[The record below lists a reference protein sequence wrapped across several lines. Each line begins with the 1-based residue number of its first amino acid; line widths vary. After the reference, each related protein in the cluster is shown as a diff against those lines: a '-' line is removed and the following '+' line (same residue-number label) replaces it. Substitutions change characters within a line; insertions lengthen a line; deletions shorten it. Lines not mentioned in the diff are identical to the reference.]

1 MFKWDERVRNYMVS
15 EVLLENKR
23 KKYASQIEG
32 SYTLY
37 TIKTKVIYSRKHIHI
52 SGMAK
57 KLKICPECGSKNV
70 VSDSKH
76 AELYCA
82 DCGMVIAEN
91 LVDLGPEWRAYDS
104 EQASKRVRTGP
115 GMSYRIHDKG
125 LSTPTPKLP
134 AGIQRLKWVNMDS
147 SEKTLAFALIEI
159 DRMAC
164 ALKLPNDIKEMTSM
178 LYRKAAKR
186 NLIKGRSIEELVSAM
201 LYIVCRQNGIPR
213 TLKEIA
219 EVSRSPLKKIRR
231 AYIFL
236 LRKFGFKIAPAD
248 PSHYIPRFC
257 SALGLSEAIRERAIE
272 ILKRG
277 EGTGTAKGWAPIGTA
292 AAAIYI
298 AAVLSGEYRTEKEI
312 AKVVGTTEITI
323 RNRYKELE
331 KGLDLDVD
339 SLSPRPHPRS
349 RRKKASAD
357 TI

>member
-1 MFKWDERVRNYMVS
+1 MDNNRI
-15 EVLLENKR
+15 R
-23 KKYASQIEG
+23 K
-32 SYTLY
+32 
-37 TIKTKVIYSRKHIHI
+37 
-52 SGMAK
+52 
-57 KLKICPECGSKNV
+57 CPECGSKNV

-125 LSTPTPKLP
+125 LSTPMPKLP
-134 AGIQRLKWVNMDS
+134 AGIKRLRWVNMDS

-164 ALKLPNDIKEMTSM
+164 ALKLPNDIKEAASV
-178 LYRKAAKR
+178 LYRKAEKKK
-186 NLIKGRSIEELVSAM
+186 LIKGRSIEELVSAM
-201 LYIVCRQNGIPR
+201 LYIICRQYGVPR

-219 EVSRSPLKKIRR
+219 EVSRSPIKKIRR

-236 LRKFGFKIAPAD
+236 LRKLELKIAPAD

-257 SALGLSEAIRERAIE
+257 SELGLSEATRERAIE
-272 ILKRG
+272 IIK
-277 EGTGTAKGWAPIGTA
+277 ENKGTGAARGWAPIGTA

-298 AAVLSGEYRTEKEI
+298 AAALSDEGEYRTEKEI
-312 AKVVGTTEITI
+312 AKVAGTTEITI
-323 RNRYKELE
+323 RSRYKEMETRL
-331 KGLDLDVD
+331 KLNLDA
-339 SLSPRPHPRS
+339 LSPHS
-349 RRKKASAD
+349 RRENAKVSVAE

>member
-1 MFKWDERVRNYMVS
+1 
-15 EVLLENKR
+15 
-23 KKYASQIEG
+23 
-32 SYTLY
+32 
-37 TIKTKVIYSRKHIHI
+37 
-52 SGMAK
+52 MAK

-164 ALKLPNDIKEMTSM
+164 ALKLPNDIKEMTSV

-236 LRKFGFKIAPAD
+236 LRKFEFKIAPAD

-257 SALGLSEAIRERAIE
+257 SALGLSEAIRDRAI
-272 ILKRG
+272 
-277 EGTGTAKGWAPIGTA
+277 GWAPIGTA

-298 AAVLSGEYRTEKEI
+298 AAVLSGEYRTEMEI

-339 SLSPRPHPRS
+339 SLSPRPRPRS

>member
-1 MFKWDERVRNYMVS
+1 M
-15 EVLLENKR
+15 ENKIR
-23 KKYASQIEG
+23 K
-32 SYTLY
+32 
-37 TIKTKVIYSRKHIHI
+37 
-52 SGMAK
+52 
-57 KLKICPECGSKNV
+57 CPECGSKNV

-82 DCGMVIAEN
+82 DCGVVIAEN
-91 LVDLGPEWRAYDS
+91 IVDLGPEWRAYDS

-134 AGIQRLKWVNMDS
+134 AGIKRLRWVNMDS

-164 ALKLPNDIKEMTSM
+164 ALKLPNDIKEATSV
-178 LYRKAAKR
+178 LYRRAAKR

-201 LYIVCRQNGIPR
+201 LYIICRQYGVPR

-219 EVSRSPLKKIRR
+219 AVSRSSLKKIRR
-231 AYIFL
+231 SYIFI
-236 LRKFGFKIAPAD
+236 LRKLELKVAPAD

-257 SALGLSEAIRERAIE
+257 SELGLSEAIRERAIE
-272 ILKRG
+272 ILKGNR
-277 EGTGTAKGWAPIGTA
+277 GTGAARGWAPIGTA

-298 AAVLSGEYRTEKEI
+298 ATVLSGEYRTEREI
-312 AKVVGTTEITI
+312 AKVAGTTEITI

-331 KGLDLDVD
+331 KSLELDID
-339 SLSPRPHPRS
+339 SLSPHPR
-349 RRKKASAD
+349 REKVSAAD
-357 TI
+357 VI

>member
-164 ALKLPNDIKEMTSM
+164 ALKLPNDIKEMTSV

-277 EGTGTAKGWAPIGTA
+277 EGTGTARGWAPIGTA